1 VLLQIRPDPES
12 FDPDRWLEEGSANRP
27 KFAFYPFGAG
37 TRVCIGEH
45 FAMMEGV
52 LLIAVLAQQWR
63 FQLVRG
69 QKVEVWPKMTLRP
82 KRSIYFEFKQ
92 ATNAPQSSGL
102 CGRELQGP

>member
-1 VLLQIRPDPES
+1 MLLQIRPDPKVS
-12 FDPDRWLEEGSANRP
+12 IRIGGLKKAPQTRP

-82 KRSIYFEFKQ
+82 KRSIHFEFKQ
-92 ATNAPQSSGL
+92 ATNAPQGSGL